1 MICERAICVCLL
13 AMQLLQSLPR
23 LSTNVVQMYPQRCGF
38 KKLFITEVRKK
49 TALGLAVSQVTNET
63 YYGCEIR
70 EL

>member
-1 MICERAICVCLL
+1 MFAGYAASSISASS
-13 AMQLLQSLPR
+13 QH
-23 LSTNVVQMYPQRCGF
+23 QRSSDVPSAFGF

-63 YYGCEIR
+63 YYGCEIS